1 MENIK
6 FNEMS
11 NSEIEIRIKSLEFEY
26 EKVKNEIYERYD
38 KLDYLNK
45 NYLLGKTLLEKRLN
59 KKIC

>member
-11 NSEIEIRIKSLEFEY
+11 NSEIETRIKSLEFEY
-26 EKVKNEIYERYD
+26 EKVKNEIYEKYD

-45 NYLLGKTLLEKRLN
+45 NYLLGKSLLDKRLN